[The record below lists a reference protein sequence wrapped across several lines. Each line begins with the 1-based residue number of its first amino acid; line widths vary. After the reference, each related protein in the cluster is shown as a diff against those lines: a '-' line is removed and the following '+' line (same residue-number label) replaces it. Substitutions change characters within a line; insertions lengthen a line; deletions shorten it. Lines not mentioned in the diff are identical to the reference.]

1 VSDVVRFVKHFYCF
15 SWDDLPVEEQINDY
29 AEKNNLK
36 IITIAPLYQ
45 NGMYVLFEEGG
56 ANNDL

>member
-1 VSDVVRFVKHFYCF
+1 MARFVRHFF
-15 SWDDLPVEEQINDY
+15 EWQGDGLIEDQINNY
-29 AEKNNLK
+29 AKRNNLT

-56 ANNDL
+56 ADNGKVC

>member
-1 VSDVVRFVKHFYCF
+1 MARFVKHFF
-15 SWDDLPVEEQINDY
+15 EWQGDGLIEDQINNY
-29 AEKNNLK
+29 AERIGLK

-56 ANNDL
+56 ARNDK